1 VPGGIGKPL
10 SEYSKRQK
18 LRQGYEQ
25 SLEHT
30 QKELSQALEHVSTLD
45 VTALKSIRNISEKAS
60 RLWVLLG
67 AQRCRLLIAI
77 HGLNTTTESLKP
89 RPSED
94 HFVELVVRP
103 ELRRIGDSAGELF
116 DSMIV
121 VAGCEGEII
130 KILY

>member
-1 VPGGIGKPL
+1 LDKPL

-30 QKELSQALEHVSTLD
+30 QKELSQALEHISTLD

-60 RLWVLLG
+60 RLWVTLG
-67 AQRCRLLIAI
+67 AQRYRLLIAI
-77 HGLNTTTESLKP
+77 HGLNATTESLKP
-89 RPSED
+89 RPSKD

-116 DSMIV
+116 DSMTV

>member
-1 VPGGIGKPL
+1 LDKPL

-25 SLEHT
+25 SLEHI
-30 QKELSQALEHVSTLD
+30 QKELSHALEHVSALD

-60 RLWVLLG
+60 RLWVTLG

-116 DSMIV
+116 DSMTV